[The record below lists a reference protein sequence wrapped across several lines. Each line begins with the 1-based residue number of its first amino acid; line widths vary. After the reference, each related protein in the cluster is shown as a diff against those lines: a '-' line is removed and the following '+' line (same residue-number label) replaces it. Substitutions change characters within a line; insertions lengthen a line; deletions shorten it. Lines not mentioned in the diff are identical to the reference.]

1 MAGAGGAGSGCQPLT
16 PHMPGTHVSTGHPE
30 SIHAPVRAHIHTQL
44 GAHLQTHVT
53 PRSNHSHTRPT
64 RSRQLIH
71 AHMEMEKG
79 RSRQGRAELGKGQLS
94 PGRVAE
100 ADPGVQPP
108 NAEAPA
114 RPSGL
119 APGAWS
125 TGIAK
130 RTVATYGVSAYYVL
144 GPVLRPL
151 GVLAHCLFLTPTCEK
166 GSY

>member
-1 MAGAGGAGSGCQPLT
+1 
-16 PHMPGTHVSTGHPE
+16 
-30 SIHAPVRAHIHTQL
+30 
-44 GAHLQTHVT
+44 
-53 PRSNHSHTRPT
+53 
-64 RSRQLIH
+64 
-71 AHMEMEKG
+71 MEMEKG

-119 APGAWS
+119 AAGAWS

-130 RTVATYGVSAYYVL
+130 RTVAMYGVSAYYVP
-144 GPVLRPL
+144 GTVLRPL
-151 GVLAHCLFLTPTCEK
+151 GVLAHCLFLTPTYEK